1 MEKTAV
7 AFLTD
12 YRSGTIGRVSLES
25 PNSRADMIAHTTP
38 EQADQ
43 THASDSRS
51 DSALDNDSSTDTP
64 Q

>member
-12 YRSGTIGRVSLES
+12 YRSGAIGRVSLES
-25 PNSRADMIAHTTP
+25 PSSRVEMIAHTKPEQT
-38 EQADQ
+38 EQAD
-43 THASDSRS
+43 TSDSSS
-51 DSALDNDSSTDTP
+51 DSALDNDSTTDTP